1 VAEFDMI
8 DATAWAAMLLGA
20 FSLAAAI
27 GALRKPGQWQTMV
40 REIEQSP
47 ALQLLCGMVELIFG
61 AAVYLANPWIP
72 ADILTCIMKA
82 IGGIMMIE
90 ALVVLAFS
98 DLYFLFWLRNL
109 AHMQRAWVVVT
120 LVFGLALTVA
130 GLMRLA

>member
-1 VAEFDMI
+1 MAEFDMI

-27 GALRKPGQWQTMV
+27 
-40 REIEQSP
+40 
-47 ALQLLCGMVELIFG
+47 
-61 AAVYLANPWIP
+61 YLANPWIP

-98 DLYFLFWLRNL
+98 DLYFHFWLRNL